1 MIIELFETITL
12 VEPNIDYG
20 IAPLVLAAGL
30 KAGSKIAGGIIGS
43 GARKKEMRE
52 AKAGYDKQL
61 AALEGQ
67 DISNPYANEQNVY
80 EDLTVNTQEADM
92 LAGQQQQALGNTM
105 QNLQGAAGG
114 SGIAALAQSMANQQ
128 SQNLQQA
135 TVSIGQQESANQ
147 MAAARGQLQVQKGE
161 EMLQNKNADMQ
172 STLLGIQYGQAT
184 GANQNYQQAQQNVYG
199 ARSSAA
205 EANAAAVQ
213 GVVDAA
219 SGTTFPKIK
228 PPGEK

>member
-12 VEPNIDYG
+12 AEPNIDYG

-147 MAAARGQLQVQKGE
+147 LTTMQEQGAMNSRQVEGEMYTRRAQAARTSGMLSRAGQRYEGAIKEKQRATGQLMGGIGE
-161 EMLQNKNADMQ
+161 AVGLGSTFLPGGVNHRANK
-172 STLLGIQYGQAT
+172 
-184 GANQNYQQAQQNVYG
+184 
-199 ARSSAA
+199 
-205 EANAAAVQ
+205 
-213 GVVDAA
+213 
-219 SGTTFPKIK
+219 K
-228 PPGEK
+228 

>member
-1 MIIELFETITL
+1 MQELLDIAL
-12 VEPNIDYG
+12 LAEPAYNYA
-20 IAPLVLAAGL
+20 IAPALAVGMGL
-30 KAGSKIAGGIIGS
+30 KIGSKIAGGIIGS
-43 GARKKEMRE
+43 GARKRE
-52 AKAGYDKQL
+52 LRQAKAGYDKQL
-61 AALEGQ
+61 ASLESQ

-147 MAAARGQLQVQKGE
+147 LTTMQEQGAMNNRQVEGEMYTRRAQAARTSGMLSRAGQRYEGAIAEKARATGQLMGGIGE
-161 EMLQNKNADMQ
+161 
-172 STLLGIQYGQAT
+172 
-184 GANQNYQQAQQNVYG
+184 
-199 ARSSAA
+199 
-205 EANAAAVQ
+205 AV
-213 GVVDAA
+213 GV
-219 SGTTFPKIK
+219 GTTFL
-228 PPGEK
+228 PGGANHRPNKS

>member
-1 MIIELFETITL
+1 MAWWI
-12 VEPNIDYG
+12 P
-20 IAPLVLAAGL
+20 LAASVIGGIMTN
-30 KAGSKIAGGIIGS
+30 KAGKRNIRM
-43 GARKKEMRE
+43 AREDA
-52 AKAGYDKQL
+52 AKAFKEQQRQQALL
-61 AALEGQ
+61 ADQ
-67 DISNPYANEQNVY
+67 MDQYKSQSFNNPYAENVF
-80 EDLTVNTQEADM
+80 EDLTVNQKQAQFQV
-92 LAGQQQQALGNTM
+92 QQGNQQRSDLL
-105 QNLQGAAGG
+105 QNLKGAAGG
-114 SGIAALAQSMANQQ
+114 SGIAGLAQSLANQGV
-128 SQNLQQA
+128 LQTQRISA
-135 TVSIGQQESANQ
+135 GIGQQESANQ

-228 PPGEK
+228 PPGGE

>member
-1 MIIELFETITL
+1 MAWWI
-12 VEPNIDYG
+12 P
-20 IAPLVLAAGL
+20 LAASVIGGIMTN
-30 KAGSKIAGGIIGS
+30 KAGKRNIRM
-43 GARKKEMRE
+43 AREDA
-52 AKAGYDKQL
+52 AKAFKEQQRQQALL
-61 AALEGQ
+61 ADQ
-67 DISNPYANEQNVY
+67 MDQYKSQSFNNPYAENVF
-80 EDLTVNTQEADM
+80 EDLTVNQKQAQFQV
-92 LAGQQQQALGNTM
+92 QQGNQQRSDLL
-105 QNLQGAAGG
+105 QNLKGAAGG
-114 SGIAALAQSMANQQ
+114 SGIAGLAQSLANQGV
-128 SQNLQQA
+128 LQTQRISA
-135 TVSIGQQESANQ
+135 GIGQQESANQ

-219 SGTTFPKIK
+219 SNTTFPKIK

>member
-12 VEPNIDYG
+12 AEPNIDYG

-30 KAGSKIAGGIIGS
+30 KIGSKIAGGIIGS

-147 MAAARGQLQVQKGE
+147 LTTMQEQGAMNSRQVEGEMYTRRAQAARTSGMLSRAGQRYEGAIKEKQRATGQLMGGIGE
-161 EMLQNKNADMQ
+161 AVGLGSTFLPGGVNHRENK
-172 STLLGIQYGQAT
+172 
-184 GANQNYQQAQQNVYG
+184 
-199 ARSSAA
+199 
-205 EANAAAVQ
+205 
-213 GVVDAA
+213 
-219 SGTTFPKIK
+219 K
-228 PPGEK
+228 

>member
-12 VEPNIDYG
+12 VEPSMDYG
-20 IAPLVLAAGL
+20 IAPLALAAGL
-30 KAGSKIAGGIIGS
+30 KIGSKIAGGIIGS
-43 GARKKEMRE
+43 GARKREMRE

-61 AALEGQ
+61 SALESQ

-135 TVSIGQQESANQ
+135 TVSMGQQESANQ
-147 MAAARGQLQVQKGE
+147 LTTMQEQGAMNSRQVEGEMYTRRAQAARTSGMLSRAGQRYEGAIKEKQRATGQLMGGIGE
-161 EMLQNKNADMQ
+161 AVGLG
-172 STLLGIQYGQAT
+172 STYLPG
-184 GANQNYQQAQQNVYG
+184 
-199 ARSSAA
+199 
-205 EANAAAVQ
+205 
-213 GVVDAA
+213 GVNHRD
-219 SGTTFPKIK
+219 
-228 PPGEK
+228 EQD

>member
-1 MIIELFETITL
+1 MAWWI
-12 VEPNIDYG
+12 P
-20 IAPLVLAAGL
+20 LAASVIGGIMTN
-30 KAGSKIAGGIIGS
+30 KAGKRNIRM
-43 GARKKEMRE
+43 AREDA
-52 AKAGYDKQL
+52 AKAFKEQQRQQALL
-61 AALEGQ
+61 ADQ
-67 DISNPYANEQNVY
+67 MDQYKSQSFNNPYAENVF
-80 EDLTVNTQEADM
+80 EDLTVNQKQAQFQV
-92 LAGQQQQALGNTM
+92 QQGNQQRSDLL
-105 QNLQGAAGG
+105 QNLKGAAGG
-114 SGIAALAQSMANQQ
+114 SGIAGLAQSLANQGV
-128 SQNLQQA
+128 LQTQRISA
-135 TVSIGQQESANQ
+135 SIGQQESANQ

-219 SGTTFPKIK
+219 SNTTFPKIK